1 MICFLVN
8 FFISILYFIF
18 FCFSSYLLVLMEE
31 HSIEDR
37 FASIEA
43 KLELLLHKLDQ
54 RIHNDSLMEQGV
66 LPYQGSSNPTF
77 QEEEELFL
85 AKELNF
91 TYMDENKKMSSLHE
105 LKFPDLDTFQVNTSA
120 RLKKIEGQIGHLF
133 QAFKNQFS
141 RTSPSNT
148 LKNPIEC
155 MDAHLS
161 NVQKFHIL
169 KYVEEGKNELE
180 IENKAL
186 LNNLD
191 DEESL
196 LDKLKFEEVSQVM
209 AIENILV
216 KIDTFTFPM
225 DLVTWGIEG
234 DLQNSHILR
243 RPLLSSSQ
251 AWIDINK
258 GELTLLLGEEKAK
271 FNLHQ
276 PLPLMEQERATCR
289 KFCSLLQS
297 KGHMFEQS
305 PLSINVFTSTLH
317 RGDCFEEIVAE
328 PPAIIKEDFEFISP
342 IQNLKE
348 NILELNGYEK
358 EVLSKMNDWSNGSTS
373 TFPMSLAGL

>member
-18 FCFSSYLLVLMEE
+18 FSVVIYLLVLMEE

-37 FASIEA
+37 FVSIEA

-66 LPYQGSSNPTF
+66 LPYQMSSTLTF
-77 QEEEELFL
+77 QKEEELFL
-85 AKELNF
+85 AKEQNF
-91 TYMDENKKMSSLHE
+91 TDMDENKKMSSLHE
-105 LKFPDLDTFQVNTSA
+105 HKFPDLDTFQVNTSA
-120 RLKKIEGQIGHLF
+120 RLKKIEGQIGHLV
-133 QAFKNQFS
+133 QAFKDQFS

-169 KYVEEGKNELE
+169 KSVKEGENELE

-196 LDKLKFEEVSQVM
+196 LDRLKFEEVSQVM

-225 DLVTWGIEG
+225 DFVTWGIEG
-234 DLQNSHILR
+234 DLQNSHILK
-243 RPLLSSSQ
+243 RPLLSSIQ

-258 GELTLLLGEEKAK
+258 GELTLLVGEEKAK

-276 PLPLMEQERATCR
+276 PLPLTEQERTMCR

-297 KGHMFEQS
+297 KGHKFEQS
-305 PLSINVFTSTLH
+305 PLSINVFTSTSH
-317 RGDCFEEIVAE
+317 RGDCFEEIMAE
-328 PPAIIKEDFEFISP
+328 PPAIIKGDFEFLSP
-342 IQNLKE
+342 LQSLKE
-348 NILELNGYEK
+348 NILKLNGYEE
-358 EVLSKMNDWSNGSTS
+358 EVLSKMNDWPNGSTS

>member
-1 MICFLVN
+1 
-8 FFISILYFIF
+8 
-18 FCFSSYLLVLMEE
+18 MEE
-31 HSIEDR
+31 HSIENR

-43 KLELLLHKLDQ
+43 KLELLLHKLDK
-54 RIHNDSLMEQGV
+54 RIHNDLLMEQGV

-77 QEEEELFL
+77 QEEEELSPV
-85 AKELNF
+85 KEQIF
-91 TYMDENKKMSSLHE
+91 IYMEGNEKMINLHE
-105 LKFPDLDTFQVNTSA
+105 QKFLDLDAFQVNTSA
-120 RLKKIEGQIGHLF
+120 RLKNVEAQIRHLV
-133 QAFKNQFS
+133 QAFKEKFY

-148 LKNPIEC
+148 LPNPNEC
-155 MDAHLS
+155 IDTPLS
-161 NVQKFHIL
+161 SVHKFPIL
-169 KYVEEGKNELE
+169 KSVEEGENELE

-225 DLVTWGIEG
+225 DFVTWGIEG

-258 GELTLLLGEEKAK
+258 GDLTLLVGEEKEK
-271 FNLHQ
+271 FNIHQ
-276 PLPLMEQERATCR
+276 SLPLTEQERAMCR

-297 KGHMFEQS
+297 KEHMFEQS
-305 PLSINVFTSTLH
+305 PLSINVFTST
-317 RGDCFEEIVAE
+317 
-328 PPAIIKEDFEFISP
+328 
-342 IQNLKE
+342 
-348 NILELNGYEK
+348 
-358 EVLSKMNDWSNGSTS
+358 
-373 TFPMSLAGL
+373 

>member
-8 FFISILYFIF
+8 FFICILYFIF

-43 KLELLLHKLDQ
+43 TLELLLHKLDQ

-85 AKELNF
+85 AKEQNF
-91 TYMDENKKMSSLHE
+91 TDMEGKKKMINLHE
-105 LKFPDLDTFQVNTSA
+105 QKFQDLDAFQVNTSA
-120 RLKKIEGQIGHLF
+120 RLKNVEAQIGHLL
-133 QAFKNQFS
+133 QAFKEKFS

-148 LKNPIEC
+148 LPNPNEC
-155 MDAHLS
+155 IDTPLS
-161 NVQKFHIL
+161 NVQKFPIL
-169 KYVEEGKNELE
+169 KSVEEGDNELE

-216 KIDTFTFPM
+216 NIDTFTFPM
-225 DLVTWGIEG
+225 DFVAWGIKG
-234 DLQNSHILR
+234 DLKNLKILR

-258 GELTLLLGEEKAK
+258 GELTLLVGEEKAK

-276 PLPLMEQERATCR
+276 PLPLTEQERAMCR

-297 KGHMFEQS
+297 KGHKFEQS
-305 PLSINVFTSTLH
+305 PLSINVFTSTPH

-328 PPAIIKEDFEFISP
+328 PPAIIKGEFEFLSP
-342 IQNLKE
+342 LQSLKE
-348 NILELNGYEK
+348 NILELNGYEE

>member
-1 MICFLVN
+1 
-8 FFISILYFIF
+8 
-18 FCFSSYLLVLMEE
+18 MEE

-54 RIHNDSLMEQGV
+54 RIHNDLLMEQGV

-77 QEEEELFL
+77 QEEEELSPI
-85 AKELNF
+85 KEQIF
-91 TYMDENKKMSSLHE
+91 IYMEGNKKMINLHE
-105 LKFPDLDTFQVNTSA
+105 QKFLDLDAFQVNTSA
-120 RLKKIEGQIGHLF
+120 RLKNVEAQIGHLV
-133 QAFKNQFS
+133 QAFKEKFS

-148 LKNPIEC
+148 LPNPNEC
-155 MDAHLS
+155 IDTPLS
-161 NVQKFHIL
+161 SVQKFPIL
-169 KYVEEGKNELE
+169 KSVEEGENELE

-196 LDKLKFEEVSQVM
+196 LDKLKFEEESQVM
-209 AIENILV
+209 AIENIFV

-225 DLVTWGIEG
+225 DFVTWGIEG
-234 DLQNSHILR
+234 DSHILR

-258 GELTLLLGEEKAK
+258 GELTLLVGEENTK

-276 PLPLMEQERATCR
+276 PLPLTEQERAMCR

-297 KGHMFEQS
+297 KGRKFEQS
-305 PLSINVFTSTLH
+305 PLSINVFTSTSH

-328 PPAIIKEDFEFISP
+328 PPAIIKGDFEFLSP
-342 IQNLKE
+342 LQGLKK
-348 NILELNGYEK
+348 NILELNGYEE

>member
-1 MICFLVN
+1 MK
-8 FFISILYFIF
+8 
-18 FCFSSYLLVLMEE
+18 E

-37 FASIEA
+37 FASIET
-43 KLELLLHKLDQ
+43 KLELLLHQLDQ

-66 LPYQGSSNPTF
+66 FPYQGSSNPTF
-77 QEEEELFL
+77 QEEEEFSPV
-85 AKELNF
+85 KEQILI
-91 TYMDENKKMSSLHE
+91 YMEGNKKMINLHE
-105 LKFPDLDTFQVNTSA
+105 QKFPDLDAFQVNTSA
-120 RLKKIEGQIGHLF
+120 RLKNVEAQIGHLV
-133 QAFKNQFS
+133 QAFKEKFS

-148 LKNPIEC
+148 LQNPNEC
-155 MDAHLS
+155 IDTPLS
-161 NVQKFHIL
+161 VQKFPIL
-169 KYVEEGKNELE
+169 KSVEEGENELE

-209 AIENILV
+209 AIENILM

-225 DLVTWGIEG
+225 DFVTWGIEG

-258 GELTLLLGEEKAK
+258 GELTLLVGEEKSK
-271 FNLHQ
+271 FNIHQ
-276 PLPLMEQERATCR
+276 TLPLTEQERAMCR
-289 KFCSLLQS
+289 KFYSLLQS
-297 KGHMFEQS
+297 KGNKFEQS
-305 PLSINVFTSTLH
+305 PLSINVFTSTPH

-328 PPAIIKEDFEFISP
+328 PPAIIKGNFEFLSP
-342 IQNLKE
+342 LQSLKE
-348 NILELNGYEK
+348 NILELNGYEE
-358 EVLSKMNDWSNGSTS
+358 EVLSNMNDWSNGSTS

>member
-1 MICFLVN
+1 
-8 FFISILYFIF
+8 
-18 FCFSSYLLVLMEE
+18 ME
-31 HSIEDR
+31 
-37 FASIEA
+37 
-43 KLELLLHKLDQ
+43 
-54 RIHNDSLMEQGV
+54 G
-66 LPYQGSSNPTF
+66 
-77 QEEEELFL
+77 
-85 AKELNF
+85 
-91 TYMDENKKMSSLHE
+91 NKKMINLHE
-105 LKFPDLDTFQVNTSA
+105 QKFPDLDAFQVSTSA
-120 RLKKIEGQIGHLF
+120 RLKNVEAQIGHLV
-133 QAFKNQFS
+133 QAFKEKFS

-148 LKNPIEC
+148 LTNPNEC
-155 MDAHLS
+155 IDTPLS
-161 NVQKFHIL
+161 NVQKFPIL
-169 KYVEEGKNELE
+169 KYVEEGENELE
-180 IENKAL
+180 IKNKAL

-258 GELTLLLGEEKAK
+258 GELTLLVGEEKAK

-276 PLPLMEQERATCR
+276 PLPLTKQERAMCR

-297 KGHMFEQS
+297 KGHKFEQS
-305 PLSINVFTSTLH
+305 PLSINVFTSTSH
-317 RGDCFEEIVAE
+317 RGDYFEEIVAE
-328 PPAIIKEDFEFISP
+328 PPAIIKEDFEFLSP
-342 IQNLKE
+342 LQILKE
-348 NILELNGYEK
+348 NILELNGYEE